1 LLVCITIY
9 YTVNGS
15 QTTSWGFAAKDKKPP
30 KDDLDKPKK
39 TPKDDLEKTKKPPK
53 DDLEKTTKPKP
64 PPGDKPK
71 PPPGPKP
78 KPPPGGKP
86 KPPPGPKPKPPPG
99 GKPKPPPGG
108 KPKPP
113 PGGPPGGKPK
123 PPPGG
128 KPKPP
133 PGGKPKPPG
142 GKPPFKPKPPPGGK
156 PPFKPKPFGPK
167 PWDKPKPFGPKPWDR
182 PWVRP
187 KYWDKPFLDRPRPWA
202 DWKGGYIPRHS
213 YWGDGRRPDY
223 WWRPRPEIIN
233 YIGLQPLSV
242 YELYDYINID
252 GAFQYALPLFVN
264 NPIVLQQQDQF
275 VVYDDIQKI
284 YNWLRTNQP
293 PVSDVN
299 VISQWMAQFI
309 QSNMS
314 SLNNIGRLVG
324 NNNQPWVAL
333 MINDF
338 VTSDLGDSNSVWVD
352 YIYMQQLLQQVYQ
365 SIPGVNY
372 ANPLFNVYVY

>member
-1 LLVCITIY
+1 MIILYVIALLVCITIY

-30 KDDLDKPKK
+30 KDDLEKTKKP
-39 TPKDDLEKTKKPPK
+39 PKDDDEKTKKPPK
-53 DDLEKTTKPKP
+53 DDLEKTK
-64 PPGDKPK
+64 KPK

-78 KPPPGGKP
+78 KPPPGD
-86 KPPPGPKPKPPPG
+86 KPKPPPG

-113 PGGPPGGKPK
+113 PGG
-123 PPPGG
+123 
-128 KPKPP
+128 
-133 PGGKPKPPG
+133 
-142 GKPPFKPKPPPGGK
+142 KPPFKPKPPPGGK
-156 PPFKPKPFGPK
+156 PPGKPALPPGFKPWDRPKPPGPK
-167 PWDKPKPFGPKPWDR
+167 PYGPKPWDR
-182 PWVRP
+182 PKPFLHGPKPWEKPWVKP
-187 KYWDKPFLDRPRPWA
+187 KYWDKPFWDRPRPWA
-202 DWKGGYIPRHS
+202 EWKGGYIPRHT

-233 YIGLQPLSV
+233 YIGVQPLSV

-299 VISQWMAQFI
+299 VISQWMEQFI
-309 QSNMS
+309 QANMV

-338 VTSDLGDSNSVWVD
+338 VTADLGDSESVWVD
-352 YIYMQQLLQQVYQ
+352 YVYMQQLLQYVYQ
-365 SIPGVNY
+365 SIPGINHN
-372 ANPLFNVYVY
+372 NPLFNVYV